1 MKEYIID
8 VPFALKLA
16 AQVGHGATA
25 VVLPCMRCLFPHSS
39 HIRAA
44 LHVRLHQLPG
54 TAPLTLLHA
63 SAWLLQSHRLY
74 VSPSSAAG
82 QANSCWRSPCALS
95 CGQPCIIAPIWC

>member
-44 LHVRLHQLPG
+44 LHVWLHQLPG
-54 TAPLTLLHA
+54 TA
-63 SAWLLQSHRLY
+63 SH
-74 VSPSSAAG
+74 
-82 QANSCWRSPCALS
+82 
-95 CGQPCIIAPIWC
+95 IIACFSVAAAEPLSLRQSKLCCWSGKQLLEVTLCF